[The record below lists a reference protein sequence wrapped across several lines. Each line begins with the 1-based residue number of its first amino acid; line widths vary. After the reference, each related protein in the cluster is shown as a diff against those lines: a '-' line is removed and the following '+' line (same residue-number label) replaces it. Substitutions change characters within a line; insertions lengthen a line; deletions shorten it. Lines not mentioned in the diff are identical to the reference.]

1 MKKCEQNKVNII
13 LQYPGYVCFIGIFL
27 FFFRSGR
34 EDEKPQPDIY
44 YTITKQKGEIF
55 FSGFLNKKSI
65 MYQTGRLHFKRLN
78 RYQKVVAMSAIT
90 KNDDEVD
97 GMNNDQLV
105 EAMLRAKNERR
116 RAESDVQLLANRLAH
131 LRAEEEK
138 ARRKIDE
145 TKKRAGEI
153 LEMKDRNATVAKRK
167 QDERASRKAIVNRE
181 QQLVAMRRQKLRDD
195 RKVKGTK
202 SNASKLDYVKQ
213 QREEKLA
220 RQEQGKRRKA
230 EEVAKARAMKEKIRQ
245 REIAMRQKRER
256 EEKERRAKQAEEYKR
271 RLTEERSKQI
281 VADEEISKMEEEEMR
296 LIERLRAT
304 QDMQRQAYA
313 TLEAALVSK

>member
-1 MKKCEQNKVNII
+1 
-13 LQYPGYVCFIGIFL
+13 
-27 FFFRSGR
+27 
-34 EDEKPQPDIY
+34 
-44 YTITKQKGEIF
+44 
-55 FSGFLNKKSI
+55 